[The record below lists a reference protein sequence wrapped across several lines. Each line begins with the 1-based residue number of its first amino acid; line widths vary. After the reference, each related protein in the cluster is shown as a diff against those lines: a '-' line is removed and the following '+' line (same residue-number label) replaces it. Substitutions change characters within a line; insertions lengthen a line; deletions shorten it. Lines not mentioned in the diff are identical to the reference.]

1 LPGRADRAVRILHIL
16 DHSIPLQSGYTF
28 RTLSILKAQRQLG
41 WTTFHLTSPKQ
52 GISCALEETID
63 DWHFFRTPSRQA
75 RIRLPGLAQ
84 FRLIEETTRRV
95 EEVARRVN
103 PQVLHAHSP
112 VLNVIPALRV
122 GRRLNLPVVYE
133 VRAFWEDAAVD
144 HGTAREGGLR
154 YRLSRALETYALHRV
169 DAVTT
174 ICEGLRSDIV
184 ARGIAPDKVTV
195 IPNAVDLEIFRAG
208 EPVDRVLKGRLGLKD
223 ALVAGFVGSFY
234 AYEGLD
240 LLIAALPLVLRR
252 APQVRLLLVGGGP
265 CEETLRQQARNL
277 GVADKVIFTG
287 RIPHGDVARYYGLV
301 DVLVYPRHS
310 MRLTEL
316 VTPLKPLEAMAQ
328 GKPVI
333 ASDVGGH
340 REMIVGGETGLLFKA
355 ADRAALAEA
364 IVAVTSDSQHRSRM
378 VEAARNYVKS
388 QRTWKLSVGRYQGV
402 YEAVIRGE

>member
-52 GISCALEETID
+52 GSSCALEETID

-84 FRLIEETTRRV
+84 FRLIEETTRRL

-154 YRLSRALETYALHRV
+154 YRLSRALETYALHRA

-184 ARGIAPDKVTV
+184 ARGIAADKVTV
-195 IPNAVDLEIFRAG
+195 IPNAVDVETFRAG

-240 LLIAALPLVLRR
+240 LLISALPLVLRR

-364 IVAVTSDSQHRSRM
+364 IVAATSDSQHRSRM